1 MSRLILPLL
10 LLSFWGVY
18 AQSDIP
24 LGTWRTHFSYNSAKH
39 VTKGG
44 DRVFVAS
51 ENGIFILDTSDN
63 SLTTISKINGL
74 QEDNISALY
83 FDEVRNQLIIGYTS
97 GNLDVIVNNE
107 IVNIDL
113 VSNSQVLG
121 SKKINQIIAV
131 DNRAFIA
138 TDYGLLNFDLNKLEV
153 KETYRQL
160 GKNAN
165 QISVSQ
171 STVLGDSLFLATTE
185 GVIASNFNNNTNL
198 FDPSMWKRY
207 GLSDGLPESSA
218 VVIQTL
224 NDQIV
229 TGFNS
234 NGLYKYTNGGWTQSS
249 ALKDES
255 FVTAYSDG
263 SQLIVLAS
271 SGIYLMNDVESAQPI
286 VDNLITVPTGAMV
299 QDNILWITDKNN
311 GLVTN
316 YQGAF
321 ENIKPTGP
329 NSNAI
334 FRFFY
339 HDNTVSGL
347 PGGYSG
353 SRIALGNSAGF
364 YQFRNGK
371 WSNFNAANVST
382 PVFNDIVDADFDI
395 RNNSFYYASY
405 GYGLMKI
412 DQDGVI
418 TIIDEHSSPL
428 QNLLPGDHQANL
440 TAIESSNEGL
450 WVLNYGASQ
459 GLHLLTGNEW
469 TSYSLITSALLEVIN
484 TRSKLWMIV
493 DPIAGGGILVF
504 DKVTEQTR
512 YLTAQSGNGGLPSS
526 TVNSLAV
533 DKDGF
538 IWVGTGAGVAVFSSS
553 VDVQDN
559 SIDAILPIFEN
570 RQLLRDEEIT
580 AIKVD
585 AGNRKWIGTRNGV
598 WLFDEQADRQ
608 LLNFNIDN
616 SPLPSNTIVAI
627 NINEVSGEVFFGT
640 PEGIISYRGNAT
652 NPAESHGQV
661 KIFPNP
667 VPRDFNG
674 TIGISG
680 LVEDVDVKIT
690 DASGRLIW
698 ATRSE
703 GGTATWDSRDYNGN
717 RAATGI
723 YFVFS
728 SSQNGDE
735 TYIGKIAVIN

>member
-1 MSRLILPLL
+1 MSRLILLLL

-24 LGTWRTHFSYNSAKH
+24 IGTWRTHFSYNSAKH
-39 VTKGG
+39 ITRGE

-51 ENGIFILDTSDN
+51 ENGIFKLDTSDN
-63 SLTTISKINGL
+63 SLNTISKIDGL

-83 FDEVRNQLIIGYTS
+83 FDENRNQLIIGYTS
-97 GNLDVIVNNE
+97 GNLDLIVDNE

-131 DNRAFIA
+131 DNKAFIA

-160 GKNAN
+160 GENAS
-165 QISVSQ
+165 QIKVSQ
-171 STVLGDSLFLATTE
+171 SAILGDSIFLATSE
-185 GVIASNFNNNTNL
+185 GVIASNIENNANL
-198 FDPSMWKRY
+198 FDPSMWRRY
-207 GLSDGLPESSA
+207 GLTDGLPESSGTI
-218 VVIQTL
+218 IQTL

-229 TGFNS
+229 AGFNS
-234 NGLYKYTNGGWTQSS
+234 NGLYKHSSDGWTQSM

-255 FVTAYSDG
+255 FQTAYSDG
-263 SQLIVLAS
+263 SQLVILAS
-271 SGIYLMNDVESAQPI
+271 SGIYLMNDAESAEPI
-286 VDNLITVPTGAMV
+286 ADNLITIPTDAIV
-299 QDNILWITDKNN
+299 LNDILWITDKSN

-316 YQGAF
+316 YQGTF
-321 ENIKPTGP
+321 ESIKPTGP

-339 HDNTVSGL
+339 HDNTLSGL

-353 SRIALGNSAGF
+353 SRMALGNSAGF

-382 PVFNDIVDADFDI
+382 PEFNDIVDADFDT
-395 RNNSFYYASY
+395 RNNSFYYASF

-412 DQDGVI
+412 DQNGVI
-418 TIIDEHSSPL
+418 TIIDENTSPL
-428 QNLLPGDHQANL
+428 QNLLLGERKVNL
-440 TAIESSNEGL
+440 TAIESSKEGL
-450 WVLNYGASQ
+450 WVLNYGVSQ

-469 TSYSLITSALLEVIN
+469 TSYSLITSALLDVVN
-484 TRSKLWMIV
+484 TQSKLWMIV
-493 DPIAGGGILVF
+493 DPLAGGGILIF

-538 IWVGTGAGVAVFSSS
+538 VWVGTGAGVAVFSNT

-559 SIDAILPIFEN
+559 TIDAILPIFEN

-580 AIKVD
+580 VIKVD
-585 AGNRKWIGTRNGV
+585 AGNRKWIGTTNGV

-608 LLNFNIDN
+608 LLNFNIGN

-627 NINEVSGEVFFGT
+627 NINEASGEVFFGT
-640 PEGIISYRGNAT
+640 PEGIISYRGTAT
-652 NPAESHGQV
+652 NAAKGHSQV

-667 VPRDFNG
+667 VTRDFTG

-680 LVEDVDVKIT
+680 LVEDVEVKIT